1 MQRKATFQSLS
12 WLWDLYKRKLLEMDP
27 PYQRRSIWNQPYK
40 DFFIDT
46 VLNDYPC
53 PAIFLY
59 ENITP
64 EGTAKYSVVDGKQ
77 RLLTLF
83 EFANNEFP
91 VSSEASIAKTKDKYF
106 KDLDDD
112 TKRGFWRYQFAVE
125 FIPSEDE
132 TLINTIFDRI
142 NRNVAKLT
150 RQELRHAKFSG
161 VFITKVEEF
170 SEWTFTNLPRNFPF
184 IQPSSRKQMKDDEF
198 LSQLLLLIEEGPKSY
213 SQDSLDEAFSSR
225 DPVWEKSDE
234 VCSAYLAMASK
245 IKEIVEGDQSGELVR
260 GRLRNQADFYSLVG
274 AIYDLSKH
282 GSVLDIGE
290 TRSRLRIFIA
300 IVEDETRRT
309 KFSPALSY
317 YAASRSASN
326 DSGPRQT
333 RINMIK
339 GILLGDLVLPEA

>member
-12 WLWDLYKRKLLEMDP
+12 WLWDLYKRKLLDMDP
-27 PYQRRSIWNQPYK
+27 PYKRRSIWNQPYK

-64 EGTAKYSVVDGKQ
+64 EGIAKYSVVDGKQ

-91 VSSEASIAKTKDKYF
+91 VPADATIAKTKDKYF

-161 VFITKVEEF
+161 AFISKVEELA
-170 SEWTFTNLPRNFPF
+170 EWTFSTLPKNFPF
-184 IQPSSRKQMKDDEF
+184 IQPSSRKQMRDDEF
-198 LSQLLLLIEEGPKSY
+198 LAQLLLLIEEGPKSY
-213 SQDSLDEAFSSR
+213 SQDDLDRAFSTR
-225 DPVWEKSDE
+225 DPVWEKSEETTNSYRSTIQKVD
-234 VCSAYLAMASK
+234 
-245 IKEIVEGDQSGELVR
+245 EIVRADQTGELVR
-260 GRLRNQADFYSLVG
+260 GRLRNQADFYSLIG
-274 AIYDLSKH
+274 AVYALSQL
-282 GSVLDIGE
+282 GQALPPDQVC
-290 TRSRLRIFIA
+290 TRLRRFIA
-300 IVEDETRRT
+300 VVEDEEKRAE
-309 KFSPALSY
+309 FSPAQSY
-317 YAASRSASN
+317 FAASRAASN
-326 DSGPRQT
+326 DAGPRQT
-333 RINMIK
+333 RINTIK
-339 GILLGDLVLPEA
+339 EIVLGTVAPPQA